1 MLSDILDFSYLGV
14 CIPSVFTPFSFLK
27 LIYELGVWNF
37 EVLPVKLSWLT
48 LSIVGLDTTSV
59 ARILNDFECWDSLF
73 PSSSIV
79 FMVFLE
85 LLRASSAALRA
96 PLTLVYLS
104 DILSS
109 ALFDSC
115 TVGNSSGCSCMM
127 FFPLVKGIG
136 RARFGDG
143 YFGNCAAGRPD
154 APGSG
159 DILLEGLGNSGL
171 R

>member
-1 MLSDILDFSYLGV
+1 M

-27 LIYELGVWNF
+27 LLYELGVWKN
-37 EVLPVKLSWLT
+37 ESLPLKPSWLK
-48 LSIVGLDTTSV
+48 LSIVGLDAISEG
-59 ARILNDFECWDSLF
+59 RILNDFECWDSLF

-115 TVGNSSGCSCMM
+115 TVGNSSGCSYMM

-136 RARFGDG
+136 RPLFGDG
-143 YFGNCAAGRPD
+143 CLWNWAAGRPGI
-154 APGSG
+154 PGSG

-171 R
+171 RCS